1 MASIGLSKPYF
12 AVYANSGSTVTYSN
26 GGVLGKFT
34 EMSIELEDGGDNILY
49 ADNAPAESDNQ
60 FAGGTVS
67 ISTDELRPAALTAA
81 LGLASETIT
90 AAGVTTEGAAWLV
103 NNDNQQIPY
112 LGIGGIAKK
121 KVDGVVR
128 YVGIVLDKVMLH
140 NPNESL
146 TTQGETIEWQT
157 PTLEGT
163 IFRSDKTTHD
173 WKRVTT
179 LLSTEAEAETAVK
192 AYLNIT

>member
-1 MASIGLSKPYF
+1 MASIGLSKPYY

-34 EMSIELEDGGDNILY
+34 EMSIELGDGGDNILN

-103 NNDNQQIPY
+103 HNDTQQIPY

-121 KVDGVVR
+121 KVDGVVC

-163 IFRSDKTTHD
+163 IFRSDKATHD

-179 LLSTEAEAETAVK
+179 LLATEAEAEAAIK

>member
-1 MASIGLSKPYF
+1 MATIGLSKPYF
-12 AVYANSGSTVTYSN
+12 AIYSASGGDIGYTD

-34 EMSIELEDGGDNILY
+34 EMSIELEDGGSNILY

-67 ISTDELRPAALTAA
+67 ITTDELRADAMQAV
-81 LGLASETIT
+81 LGLTKETIT
-90 AAGVTTEGAAWLV
+90 SSAISTEGAAWLV
-103 NNDNQQIPY
+103 HNDNQAIPY

-121 KVDGVVR
+121 KVDGAVG
-128 YVGIVLDKVMLH
+128 YVGIVLDKVMLR
-140 NPNESL
+140 NPNESI

-157 PTLEGT
+157 PALEGT
-163 IFRSDKTTHD
+163 IFRSDKASHD

-179 LLSTEAEAETAVK
+179 LLATEAEAEAAIK
-192 AYLNIT
+192 QYLNIT